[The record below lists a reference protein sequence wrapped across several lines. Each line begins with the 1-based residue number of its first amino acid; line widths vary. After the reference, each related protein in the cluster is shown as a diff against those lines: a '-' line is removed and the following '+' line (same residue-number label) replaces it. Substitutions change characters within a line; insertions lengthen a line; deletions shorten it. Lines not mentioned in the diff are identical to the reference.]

1 VVRVLPGQWHG
12 VDDDRI
18 VLTIQEFLTS
28 TAAMRTTTEEAL

>member
-12 VDDDRI
+12 VDDDTI

-28 TAAMRTTTEEAL
+28 PAAMRTTEETL